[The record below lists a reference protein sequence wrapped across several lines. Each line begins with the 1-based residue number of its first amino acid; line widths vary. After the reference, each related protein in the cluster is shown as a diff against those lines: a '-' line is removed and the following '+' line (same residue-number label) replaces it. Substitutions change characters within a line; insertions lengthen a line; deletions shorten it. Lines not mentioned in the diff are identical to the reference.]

1 MDHACYQLSPF
12 WWCKRV
18 DRCRRGTSPRNGG
31 AGTKPLG
38 GQQINME
45 NELKLSL
52 KPTGAG
58 RLVKHHLLTESAP
71 VHRRI
76 KRTYFDT
83 PDLRLHRERVVV
95 RQWEEGERCL
105 SSVSVAL
112 NAGHSCGKHYEW
124 EARDAAST
132 LDFSVVDD
140 EDLREWLESVRGDLR
155 PAFTTRFTR
164 RAWVV
169 QPRSGVR
176 IEVALD
182 RGWIEAEGR
191 RELICEL
198 GVELLAGS
206 ATDLFSTVGQL
217 QSEIALHPQTN
228 SKLQRGYRVLA
239 DDPSLIVVKAR
250 PLPTDSAMTTVEAFR
265 LIALACVK
273 HFQGNE
279 QGVLGSDDPEFIH
292 QARVAIRR
300 LRSAIRVW
308 RKLLPETFVSSFDP
322 RWQSLARL
330 LGEARNWDVFL
341 VETLPQVLARFP
353 DDEHACAL
361 VTYAREQCR
370 SNRQAVRCALSAA
383 DYSRLLVNF
392 QAAVLALPKLGS
404 RRLGAFAPRCLEK
417 RARQVRL
424 LAAEA
429 ISADAAARHRL
440 RVACKRLRYALEFF
454 SPLFAGADV
463 FAYYHSAASK
473 LQEVLGRLN
482 DLAVASQLLEQA
494 LPGDANSSI
503 AVWLGDQGECLIPD
517 LGRLLD
523 EFHQLETPWRIG
535 ESCAVVN
542 VAGQE
547 LASAS
552 VKAST
557 SE

>member
-206 ATDLFSTVGQL
+206 ATDLFSTVEASLGTKVRRT
-217 QSEIALHPQTN
+217 A
-228 SKLQRGYRVLA
+228 YR
-239 DDPSLIVVKAR
+239 
-250 PLPTDSAMTTVEAFR
+250 
-265 LIALACVK
+265 
-273 HFQGNE
+273 
-279 QGVLGSDDPEFIH
+279 
-292 QARVAIRR
+292 
-300 LRSAIRVW
+300 
-308 RKLLPETFVSSFDP
+308 
-322 RWQSLARL
+322 
-330 LGEARNWDVFL
+330 
-341 VETLPQVLARFP
+341 P
-353 DDEHACAL
+353 D
-361 VTYAREQCR
+361 
-370 SNRQAVRCALSAA
+370 
-383 DYSRLLVNF
+383 
-392 QAAVLALPKLGS
+392 
-404 RRLGAFAPRCLEK
+404 
-417 RARQVRL
+417 
-424 LAAEA
+424 
-429 ISADAAARHRL
+429 
-440 RVACKRLRYALEFF
+440 
-454 SPLFAGADV
+454 
-463 FAYYHSAASK
+463 
-473 LQEVLGRLN
+473 
-482 DLAVASQLLEQA
+482 
-494 LPGDANSSI
+494 
-503 AVWLGDQGECLIPD
+503 W
-517 LGRLLD
+517 
-523 EFHQLETPWRIG
+523 
-535 ESCAVVN
+535 
-542 VAGQE
+542 
-547 LASAS
+547 
-552 VKAST
+552 
-557 SE
+557 